1 MRKTRT
7 LQILAAILALEAA
20 VIVALPSR
28 MPRPARAIAAAVDA
42 AAAAGLWLLARQR
55 GKE

>member
-7 LQILAAILALEAA
+7 LRIIAAILTLEAA
-20 VIVALPSR
+20 AVVALPSR
-28 MPRPARAIAAAVDA
+28 VPRPARALTAAVDA

-55 GKE
+55 HRE